1 LTRPRLATPDAALR
15 SVSRLA
21 GRFLLWLIPVALAVT
36 LWQVLSVRGMLGDEF
51 VAPTPERVWKSAGDL
66 LATGEL
72 LRGFRATSARVVTA
86 FALGIMA
93 GVGVGILIGRVRLV
107 RLGLRPVASFLYP
120 FPGIAIY
127 PVMLIIFGPGSASK
141 IAIGFIASVFPILF
155 ATAAA
160 SSAIEPHLEW
170 SARALGA
177 SQWAAFLR
185 VVLPASLPG
194 ILTGMRIALVGTII
208 SVFIGEMVS
217 APSGLGQ
224 ITAHAFNR
232 LRISEMYV
240 GIIAIALTGF
250 VLDRALLLARRQL
263 LAWSPEGDADVRAG

>member
-1 LTRPRLATPDAALR
+1 
-15 SVSRLA
+15 V
-21 GRFLLWLIPVALAVT
+21 
-36 LWQVLSVRGMLGDEF
+36 QGMLGAEF
-51 VAPTPERVWKSAGDL
+51 VAPTPERVWESTGDL

-72 LRGFRATSARVVTA
+72 LRGFRDTSARVVTA
-86 FALGIMA
+86 FALGIVV
-93 GVGVGILIGRVRLV
+93 GVGLGILIGRVRLV
-107 RLGLRPVASFLYP
+107 RLGLRPVVSFLYP

-127 PVMLIIFGPGSASK
+127 PVMLIIFGPGSDSK
-141 IAIGFIASVFPILF
+141 IALGFIASVFPILF

-160 SSAIEPHLEW
+160 SSAIEPPLEW

-177 SQWAAFLR
+177 SRWAAFLR

-194 ILTGMRIALVGTII
+194 ILTGMRIALVGAII

-224 ITAHAFNR
+224 LTSSAFTQ
-232 LRISEMYV
+232 LRIAEMYV

-250 VLDRALLLARRQL
+250 VLDRALLLVRRQL
-263 LAWSPEGDADVRAG
+263 LAWSVEGDADVRAR